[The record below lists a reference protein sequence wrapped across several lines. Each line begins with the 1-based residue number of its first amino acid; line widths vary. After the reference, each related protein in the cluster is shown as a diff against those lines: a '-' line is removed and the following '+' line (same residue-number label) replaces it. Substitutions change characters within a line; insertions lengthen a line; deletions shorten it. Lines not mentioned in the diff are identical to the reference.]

1 MDLYEIMERFPTHE
15 SCIAYLEEVRFANGA
30 YCPKCGSVKVAR
42 KVENRPDRVYESGL
56 RTRAKRVIGRWNCY
70 DCPRSFNVLSDTLF
84 SGTKVPLQKW
94 FAAIGL
100 MMNAK
105 KSLSSYQ
112 LARDL
117 GLTQPTALH
126 MQHRIRAEMATDNI
140 ALLKGIVE
148 ADETYV
154 GGKPRKGNKRE
165 DGDKDEDK
173 PKRGRGTKK
182 TPVIGAV
189 ERGGNV
195 KAQVA
200 DDLTGKGVLNF
211 VRNNVNRKGS
221 TLITDEYKAYNAIRG
236 IMPHEVIKHSEQY
249 VDGATHT
256 NTIEGFWSLLKRAW
270 YGSHHKYT
278 GQFTPLFVAE
288 ACYKYNH
295 RKRSNVLEHFLKNCF
310 A

>member
-1 MDLYEIMERFPTHE
+1 MNLYEIMETFPTHE
-15 SCIAYLEEVRFANGA
+15 SCIAYLESVRFAYGA
-30 YCPKCGSVKVAR
+30 YCPKCGSVNVAR
-42 KVENRPDRVYESGL
+42 KAETRKDKVYESGL
-56 RTRAKRVIGRWNCY
+56 RTRAKRVVGRWNCR
-70 DCPRSFNVLSDTLF
+70 DCPRSFNVLSGTLF
-84 SGTKVPLQKW
+84 SGTHVPLQKW
-94 FAAIGL
+94 FAAVGL
-100 MMNAK
+100 MLNAK

-117 GLTQPTALH
+117 GLTQPTALY
-126 MQHRIRAEMATDNI
+126 MQHRIRAEMATENI

-154 GGKPRKGNKRE
+154 GGKPRKSNKR
-165 DGDKDEDK
+165 DDNDEP

-189 ERGGNV
+189 ERGGSV

-200 DDLTGKGVLNF
+200 SDLSGKGVLNF
-211 VRNNVNRKGS
+211 IKRNVNANNS
-221 TLITDEYKAYNAIRG
+221 VLITDEYKAYNAVRG
-236 IMPHEVIKHSEQY
+236 LIPHEVIRHSEQY
-249 VDGATHT
+249 VDGTTHT

-270 YGSHHKYT
+270 YGSHHHYKR
-278 GQFTPLFVAE
+278 QFTPLFVSE

-295 RKRSNVLEHFLKNCF
+295 RNIENVFDVFVKGCF